1 MKIRRVLEKNRD
13 KSNDQIQCQE
23 LTETGWE
30 ATSAA
35 PEFCKFRLPEPERND
50 TSEGLL
56 PFQPLSFRDFMLYES
71 HVINATRGYVR
82 RFMPGSYRIA
92 RLYEG
97 VTGKTFPRFR
107 PSGLWYKQPIYYMSN
122 HLTFVPSGTPLHCPS
137 YSQALDYEL
146 ELGVVL
152 GKPLFNATPEEAL
165 SAIGGFVVIN
175 DVSARDIQRA
185 EMESGFGPQKT
196 KHFCSSMSETLVTP
210 DEVLPQVDSLKAW
223 IRLNNKE
230 IIATSTAGM
239 FHSLGEAL
247 AHASKEEHLYP
258 GELFGSGTLP
268 GGSGM
273 ENGHWLKEGDTLEL
287 EVEHVGTIVHTVA
300 SA

>member
-1 MKIRRVLEKNRD
+1 MQIRKVRD
-13 KSNDQIQCQE
+13 KQNGQTQYQA

-30 ATSAA
+30 TTSDI
-35 PEFCKFRLPEPERND
+35 PEFCRSGVQLPAGENAD
-50 TSEGLL
+50 GILL

-82 RFMPGSYRIA
+82 RFMPGSYRLA
-92 RLYEG
+92 RLYERL
-97 VTGKTFPRFR
+97 TGKTFPRFR
-107 PSGLWYKQPIYYMSN
+107 PSRLWYQQPIYYMSN
-122 HLTFVPSGTPLHCPS
+122 HLTFVPSGTPLRCPS

-165 SAIGGFVVIN
+165 LAIGGFVIIN
-175 DVSARDIQRA
+175 DVSARDIQRE

-196 KHFCSSMSETLVTP
+196 KHFCSSMSEILVTS
-210 DEVLPQVDSLKAW
+210 DEILPEINSLKAR
-223 IRLNNKE
+223 IRINGTE
-230 IIATSTAGM
+230 ILTTSTAGM
-239 FHSLGEAL
+239 FHSLGAAL
-247 AHASKEEHLYP
+247 AHASKDEQLYP

-287 EVEHVGTIVHTVA
+287 EIERVGTIHHTVVGA
-300 SA
+300 